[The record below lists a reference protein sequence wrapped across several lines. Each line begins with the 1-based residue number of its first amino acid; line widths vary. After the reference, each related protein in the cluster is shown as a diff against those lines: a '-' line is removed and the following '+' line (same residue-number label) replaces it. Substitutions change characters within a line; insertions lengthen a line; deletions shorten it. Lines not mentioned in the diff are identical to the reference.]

1 MIANSIKR
9 VEAMGPLLLACALGI
24 LLVGCSGDETSEPL
38 APTSM
43 VGEFDYDSW
52 KPQTSVHL
60 PEISDDGFARAR
72 LESLESTRSTLDIDP
87 SLPVP
92 QLIRALDL
100 NEGMQPVVDCM
111 TQAGYPVEMSAD
123 GRGIAWT
130 NLSDSVKTQYWI
142 CSAQYTSTAVAYP
155 EETREQRAVKYEYY
169 TSFFVPCAENEG
181 VEFVGEPPTK
191 DAWIAGLDDP
201 NASEAHWFPD
211 VPGEAWTPES
221 RSLFVEGSE
230 ELKKLYE
237 NCPALPPA
245 QGQVPLGGVAGFPSF
260 HWV

>member
-1 MIANSIKR
+1 MHSNGVDYDRKLDKTR
-9 VEAMGPLLLACALGI
+9 RGDGPLLLACALGI

-43 VGEFDYDSW
+43 VVEFDYDSW

-111 TQAGYPVEMSAD
+111 TQAGYPVEMSAS
-123 GRGIAWT
+123 GRENQHCSTSWGYWCGRPKVE
-130 NLSDSVKTQYWI
+130 LS
-142 CSAQYTSTAVAYP
+142 ATA
-155 EETREQRAVKYEYY
+155 R
-169 TSFFVPCAENEG
+169 
-181 VEFVGEPPTK
+181 
-191 DAWIAGLDDP
+191 I
-201 NASEAHWFPD
+201 
-211 VPGEAWTPES
+211 
-221 RSLFVEGSE
+221 
-230 ELKKLYE
+230 
-237 NCPALPPA
+237 
-245 QGQVPLGGVAGFPSF
+245 
-260 HWV
+260 